1 MPLRSEPAPPMLM
14 PSSSQRTHVR
24 GYSPS
29 ATFHALP
36 PAMAALSVGR
46 NVSSP
51 AAPQLN
57 HSGRIVTT
65 AVATPSLS
73 AAVTGAGVKWRQVAF
88 AIVLSRGGWSD
99 DVNADAGFCVPV
111 RSRTL
116 LVGRGAAKLHAGQ
129 IVPANVLSIAE
140 QQNARPPVHVENQG
154 HHFRF
159 PRKQVNPALPTILTS
174 EEEWSQNRRLIEFK
188 DRGFRRTMVPQLPY
202 FAVQWDYKG
211 FQGYGKVI
219 EGVDA
224 NQGEKGG
231 EEFALEETGTSG
243 GDFPHY
249 FAAEIIGTLL
259 DLEPRR
265 WRKPR
270 RLHSDQATERIQGF
284 KEKWSPFDWTRMLDE
299 EDGKAQAQAGSSRT
313 TATR

>member
-159 PRKQVNPALPTILTS
+159 PRKQVNPALRLRPLPGLALAALITANCPAGEDLHS
-174 EEEWSQNRRLIEFK
+174 LSQQRSSPRKRN
-188 DRGFRRTMVPQLPY
+188 GRRT
-202 FAVQWDYKG
+202 
-211 FQGYGKVI
+211 
-219 EGVDA
+219 
-224 NQGEKGG
+224 GG
-231 EEFALEETGTSG
+231 
-243 GDFPHY
+243 
-249 FAAEIIGTLL
+249 
-259 DLEPRR
+259 
-265 WRKPR
+265 
-270 RLHSDQATERIQGF
+270 
-284 KEKWSPFDWTRMLDE
+284 
-299 EDGKAQAQAGSSRT
+299 
-313 TATR
+313 

>member
-1 MPLRSEPAPPMLM
+1 
-14 PSSSQRTHVR
+14 
-24 GYSPS
+24 
-29 ATFHALP
+29 
-36 PAMAALSVGR
+36 
-46 NVSSP
+46 
-51 AAPQLN
+51 
-57 HSGRIVTT
+57 
-65 AVATPSLS
+65 
-73 AAVTGAGVKWRQVAF
+73 
-88 AIVLSRGGWSD
+88 
-99 DVNADAGFCVPV
+99 
-111 RSRTL
+111 
-116 LVGRGAAKLHAGQ
+116 
-129 IVPANVLSIAE
+129 
-140 QQNARPPVHVENQG
+140 
-154 HHFRF
+154 
-159 PRKQVNPALPTILTS
+159 
-174 EEEWSQNRRLIEFK
+174 
-188 DRGFRRTMVPQLPY
+188 MVPQLPY